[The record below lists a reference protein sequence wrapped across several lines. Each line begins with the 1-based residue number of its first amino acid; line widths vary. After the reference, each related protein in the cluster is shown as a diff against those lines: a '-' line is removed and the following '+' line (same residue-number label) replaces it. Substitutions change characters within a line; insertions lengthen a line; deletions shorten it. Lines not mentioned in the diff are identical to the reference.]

1 MEFVMGGKQQYL
13 NESHGVV
20 RIEYKPFVEDKT
32 SAIGFDSIFFT
43 GKGIL
48 LEVDTDRDS
57 FIIDGGNHIYLE
69 FTRLSERICLKTGK
83 KTNRFQL
90 NGVRPVSSLG
100 TQPVISLEGVLWTLE
115 AGQEVQKS
123 LDAIEN
129 DLNQSPEKT

>member
-1 MEFVMGGKQQYL
+1 MNKNPKYL
-13 NESHGVV
+13 NESVGV
-20 RIEYKPFVEDKT
+20 IHIQHKPFTEDKT
-32 SAIGFDSIFFT
+32 PAIGFDSIFFT

-83 KTNRFQL
+83 KTNHFQL
-90 NGVRPVSSLG
+90 SGVRPVSSLG
-100 TQPVISLEGVLWTLE
+100 THPVISLEGVLWTLE

-123 LDAIEN
+123 LDAIKNEPN
-129 DLNQSPEKT
+129 P